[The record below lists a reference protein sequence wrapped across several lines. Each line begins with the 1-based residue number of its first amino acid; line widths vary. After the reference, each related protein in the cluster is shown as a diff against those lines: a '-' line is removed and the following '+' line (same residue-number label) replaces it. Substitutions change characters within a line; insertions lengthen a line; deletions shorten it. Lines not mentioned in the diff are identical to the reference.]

1 MASRAALMIAPQVI
15 HESAARG
22 ELVYPGAAWLPIP
35 EQQTQPRIIV
45 SQLIFH
51 SMAGPRLTS
60 LEALRAYMGRDDVH
74 VECTAMS
81 DMDGRMAQLVEA
93 NVRADCNYKANVRAI
108 SVETQDEGSPTL
120 ASTPWTAIQLE
131 QHAGFAAWCHLR
143 FSVPLRFPPTW
154 DSPGVGYHRLYA
166 EWSNVTGKSCP
177 GDTRIGQMPALLARA
192 REIAAWTPAPVPDPE
207 DEDDMQTIITRWG
220 TEPYLIE
227 VGAPKPGE
235 VRRPWRG
242 IPDEQA
248 LALIAAGVARD
259 CRTTTMPVSLR
270 ETMVEVP
277 QNAKWC
283 RVG

>member
-1 MASRAALMIAPQVI
+1 MVTPQVI

-120 ASTPWTAIQLE
+120 ASTPWTPIQLE

-166 EWSNVTGKSCP
+166 EWSNVTGKTCP
-177 GDTRIGQMPALLARA
+177 GDTRISQMPALLARA
-192 REIAAWTPAPVPDPE
+192 REIAAWSPPTPDPDPE
-207 DEDDMQTIITRWG
+207 DDMEPPYVIVPKGVWALWWFPHLYVG
-220 TEPYLIE
+220 TADRRATAT
-227 VGAPKPGE
+227 VSGE
-235 VRRPWRG
+235 IAGTVPRLECTDAGQYRRKCDQSN
-242 IPDEQA
+242 IQ
-248 LALIAAGVARD
+248 L
-259 CRTTTMPVSLR
+259 
-270 ETMVEVP
+270 MVELP
-277 QNAKWC
+277 
-283 RVG
+283 

>member
-1 MASRAALMIAPQVI
+1 MVTPQVI
-15 HESAARG
+15 HDSAARG

-120 ASTPWTAIQLE
+120 ASTPWTPIQLE

-207 DEDDMQTIITRWG
+207 DDM
-220 TEPYLIE
+220 
-227 VGAPKPGE
+227 AK
-235 VRRPWRG
+235 
-242 IPDEQA
+242 
-248 LALIAAGVARD
+248 LIAVRKPPVGSPGHWPWLGYFDNGIVRPLVSYDPNSDPTAPSEHITDPAQYRNAAHAAGCGAI
-259 CRTTTMPVSLR
+259 
-270 ETMVEVP
+270 
-277 QNAKWC
+277 
-283 RVG
+283 VG

>member
-1 MASRAALMIAPQVI
+1 MIAPQVI
-15 HESAARG
+15 HESAVRG
-22 ELVYPGAAWLPIP
+22 DLVYPGAAWLPIP

-93 NVRADCNYKANVRAI
+93 NVR
-108 SVETQDEGSPTL
+108 
-120 ASTPWTAIQLE
+120 
-131 QHAGFAAWCHLR
+131 
-143 FSVPLRFPPTW
+143 
-154 DSPGVGYHRLYA
+154 GVGYHRLYA

-207 DEDDMQTIITRWG
+207 DDM
-220 TEPYLIE
+220 
-227 VGAPKPGE
+227 AK
-235 VRRPWRG
+235 
-242 IPDEQA
+242 
-248 LALIAAGVARD
+248 LIAVRKPPVGSPGHWPWLGYFDNGIVRPLVSYDPNSDPTAPSEHITDPAQYRNAAHAAGCGAI
-259 CRTTTMPVSLR
+259 
-270 ETMVEVP
+270 
-277 QNAKWC
+277 
-283 RVG
+283 VG